1 VTRTSA
7 EWADLMDRLMPFHL
21 RVDRMLR
28 VTHRGPLLKRVAPD
42 LQEGEA
48 LLERMEMQPA
58 MPNATFAGV
67 VEQLAGRLTILRMQ
81 EPFIQIRGCFVEMP
95 GKEELL
101 FAGSLW
107 VTELEALTELGIAG
121 NMLPPN
127 EPLIDL
133 LMTHRLMMTA
143 QQSSQRAQASARE
156 AESRRQIE
164 TLEEVNRRLD
174 AAVRERTAELERIN
188 AELTHLLRSMPR

>member
-1 VTRTSA
+1 MNATPA
-7 EWADLMDRLMPFHL
+7 EWAALLDRLMPFHL

-28 VTHRGPLLKRVAPD
+28 ISHLGPLLRRVAPELHD
-42 LQEGEA
+42 GQA
-48 LLERMEMQPA
+48 LLDRMEMQPA
-58 MPNATFAGV
+58 MPNATFEGIA
-67 VEQLAGRLTILRMQ
+67 EQLAGRLTILRMQ
-81 EPFIQIRGCFVEMP
+81 EPFIQVRGCFVELP
-95 GKEELL
+95 GKAELL

-121 NMLPPN
+121 SMLPPN

-143 QQSSQRAQASARE
+143 QQSSQRAHAAARE

-188 AELTHLLRSMPR
+188 TELQQLLRSMPR

>member
-1 VTRTSA
+1 MTRTSA

-81 EPFIQIRGCFVEMP
+81 EPFIQIRGCFVERP

-174 AAVRERTAELERIN
+174 AAVRERTAELERTN
-188 AELTHLLRSMPR
+188 AELKQLLRSMPR

>member
-1 VTRTSA
+1 
-7 EWADLMDRLMPFHL
+7 
-21 RVDRMLR
+21 
-28 VTHRGPLLKRVAPD
+28 
-42 LQEGEA
+42 
-48 LLERMEMQPA
+48 
-58 MPNATFAGV
+58 MPNATFAGIA
-67 VEQLAGRLTILRMQ
+67 EQLAGRLTILRMQ
-81 EPFIQIRGCFVEMP
+81 EPLIQIRGCFVELP

-121 NMLPPN
+121 SMLPPN
-127 EPLIDL
+127 EPLLDL

-143 QQSSQRAQASARE
+143 QQSSQRAQAAARE

-174 AAVRERTAELERIN
+174 AAVRERTTDLERIN
-188 AELTHLLRSMPR
+188 AELTQLLRSMPR

>member
-1 VTRTSA
+1 MSRIAA
-7 EWADLMDRLMPFHL
+7 EWADLLDRLMPFHL

-28 VTHRGPLLKRVAPD
+28 ITHLGPLLQRVAPA
-42 LQEGEA
+42 LQDGQT
-48 LLERMEMQPA
+48 LLEHLEMQPA
-58 MPNATFAGV
+58 MPNATFAGIA
-67 VEQLAGRLTILRMQ
+67 EQLAGRLTILRMQ
-81 EPFIQIRGCFVEMP
+81 EPLIQIRGCFVQLP

-107 VTELEALTELGIAG
+107 VTELEALTELGLAG
-121 NMLPPN
+121 SMLPPN
-127 EPLIDL
+127 EPLLDL

-143 QQSSQRAQASARE
+143 QQSSQRAQAAARE

-174 AAVRERTAELERIN
+174 AAVRERTTDLERIN
-188 AELTHLLRSMPR
+188 AELTQLLRSMPR

>member
-1 VTRTSA
+1 MSRIAA
-7 EWADLMDRLMPFHL
+7 EWADLLDRLMPFHL

-28 VTHRGPLLKRVAPD
+28 ITHRGPLLQRVAPA
-42 LQEGEA
+42 LQDGQTM
-48 LLERMEMQPA
+48 LEHMEMQPS
-58 MPNATFAGV
+58 MPNATFAGIA
-67 VEQLAGRLTILRMQ
+67 EQLAGRLTILRMQ
-81 EPFIQIRGCFVEMP
+81 EPLIQIRGCFVELP

-121 NMLPPN
+121 SMLPPN
-127 EPLIDL
+127 EPLLDL

-143 QQSSQRAQASARE
+143 QQSSQRAQAAARE

-174 AAVRERTAELERIN
+174 AAVRERTTDLERIN
-188 AELTHLLRSMPR
+188 AELTQLLRSMPR

>member
-1 VTRTSA
+1 MTRTSA

-67 VEQLAGRLTILRMQ
+67 AEQLAGRLTILRMQ

-143 QQSSQRAQASARE
+143 QQSSQRALAAARE
-156 AESRRQIE
+156 TEIHRRLEAALAE
-164 TLEEVNRRLD
+164 NRRL
-174 AAVRERTAELERIN
+174 TAELEQAKGGR
-188 AELTHLLRSMPR
+188 AG

>member
-1 VTRTSA
+1 MSRIAA
-7 EWADLMDRLMPFHL
+7 EWADLLDRLMPFHL

-28 VTHRGPLLKRVAPD
+28 ITHLGPLLQRVAPA
-42 LQEGEA
+42 LQDGQT
-48 LLERMEMQPA
+48 LLEHLEMQPA
-58 MPNATFAGV
+58 MPNATFAGIA
-67 VEQLAGRLTILRMQ
+67 EQLAGRLTILRMQ
-81 EPFIQIRGCFVEMP
+81 EPLIQIRGCFVQLP

-121 NMLPPN
+121 SMLPPN
-127 EPLIDL
+127 EPLLDL

-143 QQSSQRAQASARE
+143 QQSSQRAQAAARE

-174 AAVRERTAELERIN
+174 AAVRERTTDLERIN
-188 AELTHLLRSMPR
+188 AELTQLLRSMPR

>member
-1 VTRTSA
+1 VSRISA
-7 EWADLMDRLMPFHL
+7 EWADLLDRLMPFHL
-21 RVDRMLR
+21 RLDRMLR
-28 VTHRGPLLKRVAPD
+28 VTHRGPLLQRVAPALED
-42 LQEGEA
+42 GHT
-48 LLERMEMQPA
+48 LLEHMEMQPS
-58 MPNATFAGV
+58 MPNATFAGIA
-67 VEQLAGRLTILRMQ
+67 ERLAGRLTILRMQ
-81 EPFIQIRGCFVEMP
+81 EPIIQIRGCFVELP

-121 NMLPPN
+121 SMLPPN

-143 QQSSQRAQASARE
+143 QQSSQRAQAAARD

-174 AAVRERTAELERIN
+174 TAVRERTAELERIN
-188 AELTHLLRSMPR
+188 AELTQLLRSMPR

>member
-1 VTRTSA
+1 MSGVPA
-7 EWADLMDRLMPFHL
+7 EWAELLDRLMPFHL
-21 RVDRMLR
+21 RVDRALR
-28 VTHRGPLLKRVAPD
+28 ITRIGSLLQRIAPTLKSGEPLLD
-42 LQEGEA
+42 H
-48 LLERMEMQPA
+48 MEMQPA
-58 MPNATFAGV
+58 MPNATFAAIAQG
-67 VEQLAGRLTILRMQ
+67 LAGKLAILRMH
-81 EPFIQIRGCFVEMP
+81 EPMFQIRGCFVELP
-95 GKEELL
+95 GHEELL

-121 NMLPPN
+121 SMLPPN

-143 QQSSQRAQASARE
+143 QQSSQRALVAARE
-156 AESRRQIE
+156 AEAKRQIE

-188 AELTHLLRSMPR
+188 AELKQILRSMPR

>member
-1 VTRTSA
+1 VSA
-7 EWADLMDRLMPFHL
+7 VPGDWADLIDRLMPFHL

-28 VTHRGPLLKRVAPD
+28 ITRVGRLLQRVVPG
-42 LQEGEA
+42 LEKGQP

-58 MPNATFAGV
+58 IPHATFAAICA
-67 VEQLAGRLTILRMQ
+67 QLVGRLTILRME
-81 EPFIQIRGCFVEMP
+81 EPLIRVRGCFVELP
-95 GKEELL
+95 GNEELL

-107 VTELEALTELGIAG
+107 VTELEALTELGLAG
-121 NMLPPN
+121 SMLPPN

-143 QQSSQRAQASARE
+143 QQSSQRAQAATRE
-156 AESRRQIE
+156 ADARRQIE

-188 AELTHLLRSMPR
+188 AELTQLLRSMPR